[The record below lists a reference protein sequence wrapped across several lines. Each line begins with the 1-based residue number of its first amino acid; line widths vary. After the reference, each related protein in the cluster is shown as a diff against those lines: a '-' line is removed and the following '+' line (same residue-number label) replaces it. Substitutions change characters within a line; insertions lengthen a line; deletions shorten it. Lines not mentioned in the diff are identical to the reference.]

1 MSSHDYQR
9 ILSGVERY
17 SLVIN
22 EVYRYNVDGIVSG
35 YGSLSADELQRA
47 VAVAAAANP
56 GLRVRLKSVLY
67 FSKWVDSGIAPKVV
81 EINAPRWDGCSE
93 LNADFLLQ
101 RFTPFDGG
109 PIADVMLVRGADKK
123 IFIIFRSLHA
133 AMDGRS
139 VMHWMQEVFRALRG
153 EVLIGGASTL
163 TDYDVAAQYRDH
175 FTLDKKPPAMPV
187 YIPIVPPSDQRD
199 PELHYMWRT
208 ISIPG
213 KINNI
218 LPRAA
223 VYLAEYAHRQGEGV
237 VGFTIPV
244 DLRGRRT
251 DVNSNGNL
259 TGYLRI
265 HVNPDDTPKTI
276 MRQINQ
282 QIHDYVDCKVP
293 LGARVLRWIPVNLL
307 IRKLRKTLDAVLY
320 TVNKDLPTGG
330 LVSMGQ
336 TDQKLYSTE
345 HFRCDRMYGIP
356 GAVGKLNMVAINLP
370 DVTIVTFSAPKNYNR
385 NGEIDRLTQD
395 FAQTFSARTNQHELA
410 KVAP

>member
-35 YGSLSADELQRA
+35 YGSLTADELQRA

-56 GLRVRLKSVLY
+56 GLRVRLKSFLY
-67 FSKWVDSGIAPKVV
+67 FSKWVDSGIAPKVI
-81 EINAPRWDGCSE
+81 EIDAPRWDGCSE
-93 LNADFLLQ
+93 LNADFLLR
-101 RFTPFDGG
+101 RFTPLDGG
-109 PIADVMLVRGADKK
+109 PIADVMLVHAADKK
-123 IFIIFRSLHA
+123 IIIVFRSLHA

-153 EVLIGGASTL
+153 EALIGGAATL
-163 TDYDVAAQYRDH
+163 TDYDVAAQHREH
-175 FTLDKKPPAMPV
+175 FTLEKSKEPAPQ
-187 YIPIVPPSDQRD
+187 YIPIVPPSAQRD

-208 ISIPG
+208 VSIPG

-223 VYLAEYAHRQGEGV
+223 VYLAEYARRHGEGV

-251 DVNSNGNL
+251 EVNSNGNL

-265 HVNPDDTPKTI
+265 HVSADDTPKTI
-276 MRQINQ
+276 MQQINQ
-282 QIHDYVDCKVP
+282 QIRDYVDCKVP
-293 LGARVLRWIPVNLL
+293 LGARPLRWIPVGLL
-307 IRKLRKTLDAVLY
+307 VRKLRKTLDAVLY

-336 TDQKLYSTE
+336 TDQQFYSTDQ
-345 HFRCDRMYGIP
+345 FRCDRMYGIP
-356 GAVGKLNMVAINLP
+356 GSVGKLNVVAMNLP
-370 DVTIVTFSAPKNYNR
+370 DATIVTFSAPKNYNR
-385 NGEIDRLTQD
+385 NGEIDQLSQE
-395 FAQTFSARTNQHELA
+395 FAQAFSARTKPQELA